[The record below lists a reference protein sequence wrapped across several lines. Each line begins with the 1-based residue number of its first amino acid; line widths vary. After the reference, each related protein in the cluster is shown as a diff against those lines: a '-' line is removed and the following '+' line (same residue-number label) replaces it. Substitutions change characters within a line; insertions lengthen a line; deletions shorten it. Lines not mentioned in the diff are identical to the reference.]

1 MLAFFR
7 HHRGAFLTFL
17 TVIIIISFSFW
28 GGYTRSGGNTGA
40 PTDHAFTLYGRDY
53 TIGEMQR
60 SQRLFELSRM
70 LGMYQFGLE
79 LVMANYQH
87 QTRDSSPVDF
97 TFNLLVLQKQMK
109 ELGIEPSDA
118 EAIEGLQKL
127 QAFQKEGKF
136 DPAQAAIVEEN
147 LGTYGFRST
156 DLLELV
162 KYDIGFRKL
171 KELITKN
178 YTPSQVAA
186 EKRYASMYQTIKAST
201 IAFSLD
207 QFKKDA
213 KVEEAEIKKTYEE
226 KKEDYKTPEKRAIRY
241 VFFEKPADLDKIED
255 VAARNKKTADFTEIV
270 RQFYAQTDQPGAK
283 IETLATTQKLK
294 VETTELF
301 AEDAPPAA
309 LKEIDSLVSATFDLD
324 LTAKPI
330 SDPIQTEKGYYFAEL
345 IKAEEPKQQELADVQ
360 AKIRESLIEQK
371 AKEAMATKV
380 NDTREALAAAL
391 KEGKKLEDLAK
402 EKALTLSPL
411 PEFSPNMPPADLA
424 NAYDIARE
432 AESTAAGAI
441 TKPIPTEN
449 GVLLVVVNAKEL
461 RKREDGDT
469 TREGVQTSL
478 TTNEREQIFRAW
490 FGRQKEAANLKF
502 EIKIG

>member
-7 HHRGAFLTFL
+7 HHRGAFLIIL
-17 TVIIIISFSFW
+17 TVVIIISFTFM
-28 GGYTRSGGNTGA
+28 GGYSQSGGNTGA
-40 PTDHAFTLYGRDY
+40 PTDRAFSIYGRDY
-53 TIGEMQR
+53 TIAEMQR

-79 LVMANYQH
+79 LVMASYQH

-97 TFNLLVLQKQMK
+97 TFNLLVLKQKMK

-118 EAIEGLQKL
+118 EALEGLQKL

-147 LGTYGFRST
+147 LGAYGFRSG

-178 YTPSQVAA
+178 YTPSKLAA
-186 EKRYASMYQTIKAST
+186 DKRYASMYQTIKAST
-201 IAFSLD
+201 IAFSLE

-213 KVEEAEIKKTYEE
+213 KVEDAEIKKTYEE
-226 KKEDYKTPEKRAIRY
+226 KKEEYMTPEKRAIRY
-241 VFFEKPADLDKIED
+241 VLFEKPADLEKIENE
-255 VAARNKKTADFTEIV
+255 AERNKKTADFTETV
-270 RQFYAQTDQPGAK
+270 RVFYAGTDKPGVKLEA
-283 IETLATTQKLK
+283 LAAESKLK

-301 AEDAPPAA
+301 SEEAPPEA
-309 LKEIDSLVSATFDLD
+309 LKEIDALVSASFDLD
-324 LTAKPI
+324 PDEQPI
-330 SDPIQTEKGYYFAEL
+330 SDPIQTDKGYYFAEL
-345 IKAEEPKQQELADVQ
+345 IKTEEPKQQELAEVQ
-360 AKIRESLIEQK
+360 DKIRESLIEQK
-371 AKEAMATKV
+371 AKEAMATSV
-380 NDTREALAAAL
+380 NDTREALATAL
-391 KEGKKLEDLAK
+391 KEGKKLEDIAK
-402 EKALTLSPL
+402 EKNLTLSPL

-432 AESTAAGAI
+432 AEGAAAGAV

-449 GVLLVVVNAKEL
+449 GVLLVVVNDKEL
-461 RKREDGDT
+461 RKREEGDT
-469 TREGVQTSL
+469 TREGVETSL

-490 FGRQKEAANLKF
+490 FARQKEDANLKF
-502 EIKIG
+502 ELKIG